1 MSEDIEIINQNT
13 RIEKI
18 KNFFLD
24 NYKKLIGSLVLIL
37 LVVFLYFGYQ
47 EYKKK
52 IKLEIAETYNQ
63 ITLKKITIENTND
76 IEQLIK
82 IIKEKDP
89 IYSALSLYF
98 IIENNLVNDQGEI
111 NNFFD
116 LVIKSQEEKEIKNL
130 IIYKKAMFNAD
141 KISENE
147 LLEILNPILKSES
160 VWKSHALLLMAD
172 YFENKNN
179 LIKSKDFLEEII
191 NSETVNND
199 IKIEQRE
206 DLKGILVIKKIFYI
220 LLYFISC

>member
-1 MSEDIEIINQNT
+1 MSDDIEIINQNA

-18 KNFFLD
+18 KIFFSN
-24 NYKKLIGSLVLIL
+24 NYKKLIVSLALIL
-37 LVVFLYFGYQ
+37 LVLFSLFGYQ

-52 IKLEIAETYNQ
+52 EKLKIAEIYNQ

-147 LLEILNPILKSES
+147 ILDILNPILKSES

-172 YFENKNN
+172 YFEHSNK
-179 LIKSKDFLEEII
+179 LIKSKDFLEEIV
-191 NSETVNND
+191 NSELVNNE
-199 IKIEQRE
+199 IRIEAERR
-206 DLKGILVIKKIFYI
+206 LKRKFGD
-220 LLYFISC
+220 

>member
-13 RIEKI
+13 RTEKI
-18 KNFFLD
+18 KNFFS
-24 NYKKLIGSLVLIL
+24 NNFKKLIGSLVSIL
-37 LVVFLYFGYQ
+37 FLLFSYFGFQ
-47 EYKKK
+47 EYDKRK
-52 IKLEIAETYNQ
+52 KLEIAETYNQ
-63 ITLKKITIENTND
+63 VTLKEITIQNSND
-76 IEQLIK
+76 IEQLVK

-98 IIENNLVNDQGEI
+98 IIENNLVNDQKKI

-147 LLEILNPILKSES
+147 ILDILNPILKSES

-172 YFENKNN
+172 YFEHSNK
-179 LIKSKDFLEEII
+179 LIKSKDFLEEIV
-191 NSETVNND
+191 NSELVNNE
-199 IKIEQRE
+199 IRIEAERR
-206 DLKGILVIKKIFYI
+206 LKRKFGD
-220 LLYFISC
+220 

>member
-1 MSEDIEIINQNT
+1 MSDDIEIINQNA

-18 KNFFLD
+18 KIFFSN
-24 NYKKLIGSLVLIL
+24 NYKKLIVSLALIL
-37 LVVFLYFGYQ
+37 LVLFSLFGYQ

-52 IKLEIAETYNQ
+52 EKLKIAEIYNQ

-98 IIENNLVNDQGEI
+98 IIENNLVNDQREI

-147 LLEILNPILKSES
+147 ILDILNPILKSES

-172 YFENKNN
+172 YFEHSNK
-179 LIKSKDFLEEII
+179 LIKSKDFLEEIV
-191 NSETVNND
+191 NSELVNNE
-199 IKIEQRE
+199 IRIEAERR
-206 DLKGILVIKKIFYI
+206 LKRKF
-220 LLYFISC
+220 SD